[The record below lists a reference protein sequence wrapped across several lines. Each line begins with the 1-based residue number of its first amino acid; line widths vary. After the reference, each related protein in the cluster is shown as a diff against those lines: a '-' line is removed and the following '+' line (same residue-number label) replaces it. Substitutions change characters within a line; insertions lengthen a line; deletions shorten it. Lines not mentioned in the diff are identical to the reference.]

1 MLYPPLGHQTN
12 ISQLDIPIHNCEPIY
27 ISIFP
32 SITKNRRLKNQL
44 KIKRSQKDGHPKFWP
59 HLGKAS
65 YWENRW
71 LLERERER
79 ERVSQRPFR
88 ILPTPLSPT
97 GPPRRSST
105 PLPLLSFCISEQCNS
120 AWGPI
125 CWGTIRW
132 EVHTHLEARMVSW

>member
-1 MLYPPLGHQTN
+1 MVILNSGHTW
-12 ISQLDIPIHNCEPIY
+12 EKRA
-27 ISIFP
+27 
-32 SITKNRRLKNQL
+32 TG
-44 KIKRSQKDGHPKFWP
+44 KIDDCQK
-59 HLGKAS
+59 
-65 YWENRW
+65 
-71 LLERERER
+71 EREGER

-132 EVHTHLEARMVSW
+132 EVHTHLEARMVSWQRPESTMISGGTGQKTKSKIAFTDKLHAPNMVLIIEER